1 LNKIEIGGK
10 MKLRLWLLTVF
21 LGLCLWGCA
30 TKPGPNL
37 ASKASLIKPNQTNK
51 MEVTQ
56 FLGPPVQIFVFPDG
70 REEWYYYYRVKNFW
84 EDIPLANRYK
94 GEDYTE
100 ILKIVIYKDQVVD
113 CYYYTVEKPK
123 KR

>member
-1 LNKIEIGGK
+1 
-10 MKLRLWLLTVF
+10 
-21 LGLCLWGCA
+21 LWGCA